1 MTEAC
6 YALTIFRSELTPR
19 TLALFAGLL
28 MAKYMHS
35 LVNGRMNSFESYAQ
49 RQALEMEANGGAPP
63 AEEDSR
69 HSRLGRIRFLLLAS
83 SLLAL
88 DIVLC
93 FSFMADLLQDGVSVL
108 MLFAFEASLMGFSA
122 LHTLSRYMV
131 HRTALRIERATG
143 SQWRNKSWVLMHLRL
158 GVGTAKLVL
167 LLVYFTLVLTY
178 YGIPLI
184 MVRDLFMAFRV
195 VHQEMSNV
203 IAARRLARDLQA
215 RFFRPTPAE
224 CEEAGGVDAITH
236 ADLTPDD
243 AILLPCRHIFQE
255 DALMSWFE
263 RQRVCPVCR
272 YDITQPDPAWY
283 SRERTARAAG
293 RPSPLRRGQAGPEPA
308 AAGVAEAQPAP
319 DVPEPAAEAA
329 DQPAEAAA
337 APAPVPQP
345 VPTAASAAPAPAP
358 IPAAAPAPVPM
369 AWQPPAP
376 THTSAAA
383 ASAAPT
389 PAPAAAGPAG
399 ASIPGFAAH
408 QFTAGQPVGM
418 FVPIAVPVPVP
429 VPVPT
434 DAQGQPQTAGYD
446 FAAIQA
452 QIMAQWA
459 AMAAAAAHVQAPAA
473 AAAAAAAATQPGVF
487 GTAPIPAPAAAAPG
501 HHDAAASAL
510 EAEIMA
516 LEAQLA
522 AMEGDEEQS
531 SGQAAQ
537 PEEEHRSTPTPP
549 ARLQTVSARQAM
561 PVMSTP
567 GTHSEWTAGSGSSA
581 LVSAVS
587 DVPSSGSHHEE
598 GEAESEHNA
607 GAAAAEAAVVESDC
621 SAASDSDSDGDAEEH
636 SESARPPVHLH
647 ALTEDAV
654 QSIIWAAS
662 SPEADAAADA
672 ASPLTQSRSAAL
684 TSGASRGSELGA
696 DFGGDDGDDGDD
708 DAGSSI
714 VEEWE
719 GAPAV
724 DATPVTPSSLPQD
737 YLGMAPAR
745 YLQARANAA
754 QLAEHSDSE

>member
-88 DIVLC
+88 DVVLC

-143 SQWRNKSWVLMHLRL
+143 TQWRNKSWVLMHLRL

-308 AAGVAEAQPAP
+308 AADVAEAQPAP
-319 DVPEPAAEAA
+319 DVPAPAVEAAEQAGGG
-329 DQPAEAAA
+329 AA
-337 APAPVPQP
+337 APAPAPAPTAATAAPAPAPMPAAVPAPAPMAWQP
-345 VPTAASAAPAPAP
+345 PAPTNTSASAASAAPAPAP
-358 IPAAAPAPVPM
+358 
-369 AWQPPAP
+369 
-376 THTSAAA
+376 T
-383 ASAAPT
+383 
-389 PAPAAAGPAG
+389 PAAAGPAA
-399 ASIPGFAAH
+399 ASIPGFAQH
-408 QFTAGQPVGM
+408 QFTAGQPAGM

-459 AMAAAAAHVQAPAA
+459 AMAAAAAQVQGPAVA
-473 AAAAAAAATQPGVF
+473 AMQPGVF
-487 GTAPIPAPAAAAPG
+487 GAAPVPAPASATAAASG
-501 HHDAAASAL
+501 RHDAAASAL

-522 AMEGDEEQS
+522 AMESDEAQS
-531 SGQAAQ
+531 PGQVAQ

-567 GTHSEWTAGSGSSA
+567 GTRSEWTAGSGSSA
-581 LVSAVS
+581 LVSNVS

-598 GEAESEHNA
+598 GEAAGGDSA
-607 GAAAAEAAVVESDC
+607 GAAAAAGAAVVESDN
-621 SAASDSDSDGDAEEH
+621 SAASDSGRDGDAEEH
-636 SESARPPVHLH
+636 NEAARSPVHLH
-647 ALTEDAV
+647 TLTEDAV

-662 SPEADAAADA
+662 SPEADAAADS

-684 TSGASRGSELGA
+684 TSGTSRGSELGA
-696 DFGGDDGDDGDD
+696 DLGGDDEADGDD

-719 GAPAV
+719 EAPAV

-737 YLGMAPAR
+737 YLGLARAR
-745 YLQARANAA
+745 YLQARASAA